1 MSDYA
6 EVYFY
11 DSNNLSGNFPD
22 LPSVH
27 IMIHKH
33 KGSQIVQPEDL
44 DLQERIIKKQLRELR
59 EKLT

>member
-22 LPSVH
+22 LSSAH
-27 IMIHKH
+27 IMIHKL
-33 KGSQIVQPEDL
+33 KGSQIVQPEE
-44 DLQERIIKKQLRELR
+44 QIILVKAYYILYFS
-59 EKLT
+59 T